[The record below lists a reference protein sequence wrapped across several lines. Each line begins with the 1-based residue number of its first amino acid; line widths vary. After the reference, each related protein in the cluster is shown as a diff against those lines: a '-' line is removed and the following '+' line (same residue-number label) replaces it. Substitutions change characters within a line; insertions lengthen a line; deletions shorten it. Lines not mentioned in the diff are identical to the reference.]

1 MQLHGPEGRDLL
13 EEFEKE
19 SCLPEK
25 VRNLF
30 CRERPPQIIQ
40 RDDPR
45 PGHYKSKEFIMAF
58 DGAYLCK
65 IKQEIQEM
73 AGGRID
79 KIGQPARDTLVV
91 TLRAAG
97 GNRRL
102 LISAAAAGAK
112 IHFTTASIE
121 NPKAAPMFCMLLRKH
136 LGSGKL
142 LRVEQAGLDRVLS
155 LVFECVNELGDRVEL
170 TLLCEIMGRHSNI
183 ILLDQNRKIIDAIKR
198 VDFVTSE
205 ARQVLPG
212 MTYTPPPQQ
221 HKLCPL
227 ENSGEELARAVC
239 AGRDVPLSKAILE
252 QVEGFSPMICREI
265 AHFTCPEGEPT
276 AGSLTPAQ
284 KERLGFYFEAVRAA
298 LQPGSGEPWLV
309 RDPSGKMLDFAFLQP
324 RQFPAEYPLERAE
337 SFSGLVDSFY
347 ASKDTAERMRQKSAD
362 LHKLLT
368 NIRDRLRRKLAAQQE
383 DLRRAEGR
391 ERKKELGDI
400 ISANL
405 YTLEKGDRVLRAVDF
420 FSETGE
426 MVEIP
431 LDPML
436 SPSKNAQKY
445 YNEYRKLTTAQAKLQ
460 ELIQSGTQE
469 LQYIE
474 TVLSEL
480 ERVATEAELQGIREE
495 VASQGYTRE
504 HREDRGRKTQK
515 PTRLAPLR
523 YLSSDG
529 FTILCG
535 RNNLQNDQLT
545 LREAHNYD
553 LWLHTQKI
561 PGSHTII
568 LSQPGRDFPLR
579 TIEEAAVIAA
589 CNSGARESAKVPVDY
604 TQIRNVKKPRGARP
618 GMVIYENYQ
627 TAVVNPDQALAQSL
641 LQK

>member
-1 MQLHGPEGRDLL
+1 
-13 EEFEKE
+13 
-19 SCLPEK
+19 
-25 VRNLF
+25 
-30 CRERPPQIIQ
+30 
-40 RDDPR
+40 
-45 PGHYKSKEFIMAF
+45 MAF

-79 KIGQPARDTLVV
+79 KISQPARDTLVIV
-91 TLRAAG
+91 LRASG

-112 IHFTTASIE
+112 VHFTASAIE

-227 ENSGEELARAVC
+227 TTPAADLARSVC
-239 AGRDVPLSKAILE
+239 SSRDVPLSKAILE

-265 AHFTCPEGEPT
+265 AHFAAPEGEPT

-284 KERLGFYFEAVRAA
+284 EERLAFYFGVVRAA
-298 LQPGSGEPWLV
+298 LEPGGGEPWLV
-309 RDPSGKMLDFAFLQP
+309 RDPAGKALDFAFLEP
-324 RQFPAEYPLERAE
+324 RQFPAEYALERAAG
-337 SFSGLVDSFY
+337 FSALLDAFY
-347 ASKDTAERMRQKSAD
+347 GSKDTAERMRQKSAD
-362 LHKLLT
+362 LHKLLV
-368 NIRDRLRRKLAAQQE
+368 NIRDRLRRKLVAQQE
-383 DLRRAEGR
+383 DLRRAAGR

-400 ISANL
+400 VSANL
-405 YTLEKGDRVLRAVDF
+405 YALEKGDKVLRAVDF

-426 MVEIP
+426 MVDIP

-445 YNEYRKLTTAQAKLQ
+445 YNEYRKLTTAEEKLR

-480 ERVATEAELQGIREE
+480 ERAETEADLQGIREE
-495 VASQGYTRE
+495 VASQGYTRNRPGE
-504 HREDRGRKTQK
+504 KGRKVQK
-515 PTRLAPLR
+515 VPKLPPLR

-553 LWLHTQKI
+553 MWLHTQKI

-568 LSQPGRDFPLR
+568 LSQPGREFPAR

-589 CNSGARESAKVPVDY
+589 CNSGARDSAKVPVDY
-604 TQIRNVKKPRGARP
+604 TLIRNVKKPRGVRP
-618 GMVIYENYQ
+618 GMVIYDPYQ
-627 TAVVNPDQALAQSL
+627 TAVVDPDQALAARL

>member
-1 MQLHGPEGRDLL
+1 
-13 EEFEKE
+13 
-19 SCLPEK
+19 
-25 VRNLF
+25 
-30 CRERPPQIIQ
+30 
-40 RDDPR
+40 
-45 PGHYKSKEFIMAF
+45 MAF
-58 DGAYLCK
+58 DGGYLCK
-65 IKQEIQEM
+65 IGQEIREM
-73 AGGRID
+73 VGGRID
-79 KIGQPARDTLVV
+79 KISQPTRDTLVV
-91 TLRAAG
+91 ALRASG
-97 GNRRL
+97 KNRRL

-112 IHFTTASIE
+112 IYFTASAIE

-142 LRVEQAGLDRVLS
+142 LRVEQAGLDRVLA

-183 ILLDQNRKIIDAIKR
+183 ILLDGSRRIIDAIKR

-212 MTYTPPPQQ
+212 MSYMPPPQQ
-221 HKLCPL
+221 HKLCPVAT
-227 ENSGEELARAVC
+227 SAEELARAVC
-239 AGRDVPLSKAILE
+239 SGRDVPLSKAILE
-252 QVEGFSPMICREI
+252 QVEGLSPMICREI
-265 AHFTCPEGEPT
+265 AWFAAPEDPT

-284 KERLGFYFEAVRAA
+284 RERLCFYFGAVQAA
-298 LQPGSGEPWLV
+298 LLPGGGEAWLV
-309 RDPSGKMLDFAFLQP
+309 RDPQGKAVDFAFLKP
-324 RQFPAEYPLERAE
+324 GQFPEDYQLERGE
-337 SFSGLVDSFY
+337 SFSGVLDSFY
-347 ASKDTAERMRQKSAD
+347 ANRDTAERMRQKSAD

-368 NIRDRLRRKLAAQQE
+368 NVRDRLRRKLAAQQE
-383 DLRRAEGR
+383 DLRRAAGR

-405 YTLEKGDRVLRAVDF
+405 YAMEKGDKVLRAVDF
-420 FSETGE
+420 FSEKGE

-436 SPSKNAQKY
+436 TPSKNAQKY
-445 YNEYRKLTTAQAKLQ
+445 YNEYRKMTTAESKLQ
-460 ELIQSGTQE
+460 ELIQSGAQE
-469 LQYIE
+469 LQYVE

-480 ERVATEAELQGIREE
+480 ERASTEGELQGIREE
-495 VASQGYTRE
+495 VASQGYTRD
-504 HREDRGRKTQK
+504 HRGARERGSQK
-515 PTRLAPLR
+515 PSRLPPLQ

-568 LSQPGRDFPLR
+568 LSQPGKDFPPR
-579 TIEEAAVIAA
+579 TIEEAAIIAA

-604 TQIRNVKKPRGARP
+604 TLIRNVKKPRGARP

-627 TAVVNPDQALAQSL
+627 TAVVDPDTRLEEQLR
-641 LQK
+641 QK